1 MANQATQQ
9 QLLNRIL
16 ASREFAHAHTLKR
29 ILSYLCERAA
39 AGGKP
44 PKEYDIAVEAMGRP
58 ASFDPRTDPI
68 VRVSVASIRDRL
80 LAYFATEGKDERLR
94 LAVPKGKYLAIFA
107 EALTDGEGGA
117 VERAVMQFWRPYF
130 GTEAPNVIAY
140 TEPVFFRDDKGH
152 YFRDWYVNEPAAA
165 ERLTKRLTRAG
176 YGRLEPSFHYLS
188 TGEVHCMLSIAR
200 VFHEMRVPVETRNCR
215 ISAWNELR
223 AANLILLGSP
233 RTNAFLDSLQGEDA
247 FVITADRIENR
258 ARRPGEKPYYKGL
271 RYLDG
276 KLVRMTEYA
285 IVTRRPGLAPGRAVT
300 LIAANH
306 GRAIEGAGH
315 FLTLEDRMESVLRAM
330 GLEDAPEMPAHFQM
344 LMRVETIDI
353 DDEVA
358 SVQCVAHRV
367 LETC

>member
-1 MANQATQQ
+1 MQQ

-29 ILSYLCERAA
+29 ILGYLCERAE
-39 AGGKP
+39 AGGKSP
-44 PKEYDIAVEAMGRP
+44 REYDIAVEAMGRP

-80 LAYFATEGKDERLR
+80 LAYFATEGQREPMR
-94 LAVPKGKYLAIFA
+94 LAIPKGKYLAVFS
-107 EALTDGEGGA
+107 EALPGGA
-117 VERAVMQFWRPYF
+117 AAPIERALLEFWKPYLRA
-130 GTEAPNVIAY
+130 EAPNVIAY
-140 TEPVFFRDDKGH
+140 TEPVFFRDGEGH

-165 ERLTKRLTRAG
+165 GRLAKRLKQAG
-176 YGRLEPSFHYLS
+176 YGPLQPSFHYLS

-200 VFHEMRVPVETRNCR
+200 LFHEMRVPMETRNCR

-258 ARRPGEKPYYKGL
+258 ARRTGEKAYYKGR

-330 GLEDAPEMPAHFQM
+330 NLEDAPEMPAHFQM
-344 LMRVETIDI
+344 LMRVDTIDI

-358 SVQCVAHRV
+358 GVQCVAHRV
-367 LETC
+367 LER

>member
-1 MANQATQQ
+1 MANDVARQ

-29 ILSYLCERAA
+29 ILAYLCERAA
-39 AGGKP
+39 EGGKP
-44 PKEYDIAVEAMGRP
+44 PKEYDIAVQAMGRP
-58 ASFDPRTDPI
+58 ESFDPRTDPI
-68 VRVSVASIRDRL
+68 VRVSVASVRDRL
-80 LAYFATEGKDERLR
+80 LAYFATEGQHEPLR
-94 LAVPKGKYLAIFA
+94 LAVPKGKYLAVFTEAAPAA
-107 EALTDGEGGA
+107 ETKSIEHAL
-117 VERAVMQFWRPYF
+117 RQFWKPYLA
-130 GTEAPNVIAY
+130 GEAPNVIAY

-152 YFRDWYVNEPAAA
+152 YIRDWYVNDPGAAG
-165 ERLTKRLTRAG
+165 RLTSRMKRAG
-176 YGRLEPSFHYLS
+176 YGTLEPSFHYLS

-200 VFHEMRVPVETRNCR
+200 LFHETRVPIETRNCR

-233 RTNAFLDSLQGEDA
+233 RTNAFLDSLQSGGG

-258 ARRPGEKPYYKGL
+258 ARRPGEKPYYKGR

-285 IVTRRPGLAPGRAVT
+285 LVTRRAGLAPGRAVT

-315 FLTLEDRMESVLRAM
+315 FLTLEDRVESVLRAM
-330 GLEDAPEMPAHFQM
+330 GLADAAELPPCFQM

-358 SVQCVAHRV
+358 GVQCVAHRV
-367 LETC
+367 LES